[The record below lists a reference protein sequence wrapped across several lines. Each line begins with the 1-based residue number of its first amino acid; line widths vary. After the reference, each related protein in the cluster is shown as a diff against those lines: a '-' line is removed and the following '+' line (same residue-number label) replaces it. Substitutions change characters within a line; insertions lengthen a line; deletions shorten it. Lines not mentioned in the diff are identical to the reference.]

1 MVGAALVGV
10 SYPNLFRQ
18 FLIFGWNWKKV
29 RVGRKKASNPE
40 MTRCKSVEIRKA
52 DFENSQ
58 KLFPYIVYIFE
69 PVFICDDCFK
79 GLLTCICIL
88 FRRMVIIKSNT
99 DVSDLIVPIQSSVL
113 IIYQFKAQFKSI
125 IISKLSYKIFSEK
138 YFIKISNKSDFSSIL
153 TSNVYITFV

>member
-1 MVGAALVGV
+1 
-10 SYPNLFRQ
+10 
-18 FLIFGWNWKKV
+18 
-29 RVGRKKASNPE
+29 
-40 MTRCKSVEIRKA
+40 
-52 DFENSQ
+52 
-58 KLFPYIVYIFE
+58 
-69 PVFICDDCFK
+69 
-79 GLLTCICIL
+79 
-88 FRRMVIIKSNT
+88 MVIIKSNT